1 MAIKRR
7 PLTPEQE
14 IARRSRRSFMVL
26 GAGAVAAVAGWEWLK
41 PDLDDDDIKA
51 PLRSVLN
58 LNEKVVR
65 SAIYSNNHLAPTFPV
80 SAIGN
85 LKVNGDV
92 GLDETDPNF
101 DHIDVTPLG
110 GSAKP
115 VALADIRTLP
125 RIEEVIEFKCVEGW
139 STVTQ
144 FAGARFA
151 DFTARFAPDSTRSGH
166 VAMKTPDGEYY
177 VGIDMPSAMHP
188 QTLLAWEMNRQP
200 LSPDHG
206 APLRLVIPVKYGLKN
221 IKRIASVEYTNTRP
235 ADYWVERGYDYYVG
249 L

>member
-41 PDLDDDDIKA
+41 PDLGDDDIKA

-115 VALADIRTLP
+115 VAPVHQQYSSRDSAQVQSGSRLARCLVPLKHRP
-125 RIEEVIEFKCVEGW
+125 RL
-139 STVTQ
+139 
-144 FAGARFA
+144 
-151 DFTARFAPDSTRSGH
+151 DPRSR
-166 VAMKTPDGEYY
+166 
-177 VGIDMPSAMHP
+177 PSGME
-188 QTLLAWEMNRQP
+188 LLAPR
-200 LSPDHG
+200 
-206 APLRLVIPVKYGLKN
+206 LRH
-221 IKRIASVEYTNTRP
+221 
-235 ADYWVERGYDYYVG
+235 
-249 L
+249 